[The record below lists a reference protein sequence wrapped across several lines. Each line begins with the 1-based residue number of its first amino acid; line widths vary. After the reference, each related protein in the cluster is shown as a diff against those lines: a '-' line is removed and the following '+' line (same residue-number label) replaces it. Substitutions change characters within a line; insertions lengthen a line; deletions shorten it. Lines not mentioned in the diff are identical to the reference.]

1 MLQAVAPHVSL
12 SMDSGLVGVLLSVF
26 GACFILV
33 AYARSADTSR
43 RDTTRRALIAGQRRK
58 RPLWML
64 RQLAIA
70 DLGLALSQLLGY
82 VLIPIMGQRG
92 YADSAICTIQVFLVT
107 FTPAMSVMW
116 VMVSDRGSAA
126 SVVAVGA
133 HTRRCDRWRTHS

>member
-1 MLQAVAPHVSL
+1 MSL

-33 AYARSADTSR
+33 AYARSDTPR

-133 HTRRCDRWRTHS
+133 HTRRW